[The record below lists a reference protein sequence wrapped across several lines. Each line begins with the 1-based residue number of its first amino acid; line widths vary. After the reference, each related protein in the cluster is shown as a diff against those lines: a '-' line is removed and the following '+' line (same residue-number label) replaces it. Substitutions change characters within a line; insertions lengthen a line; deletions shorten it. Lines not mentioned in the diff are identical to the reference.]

1 MAGRCKRGIVC
12 IPTDGGAIGFAAF
25 HVPPHLGLQGD
36 AVLKMDHARALGQI
50 LCWTAPPTLASL
62 LQMRTDFL
70 RTVTR
75 GHCRRQMISPRSI
88 LRPVTNITKSGV
100 AVFTVLSLHACASA
114 PAPSAGPPTSV
125 TPGRP
130 PAGRG
135 PGVGT
140 IPVSRLPAVPA
151 VRGATLDVKVRYPSD
166 NHLLTTRDS
175 NFILGSLGSGDVTLT
190 INGVSIP
197 VAPNGAFLG
206 WVANPSA
213 MASRYDLVVARGVD
227 TVRRTVRIRYGT
239 RLPLPASGK
248 LIIDSGTLQPSSR
261 TRVRPDEL
269 VRVSVRAPNNA
280 SLWVEGAD
288 GVRRPLIPLA
298 RTQATAIQALAGKV
312 DPIVPVPVNGT
323 QGASGEDVGVTFATD
338 VVGRRLA
345 ARAQLIAVR
354 GGDTIR
360 LPIPA
365 IQINDPES
373 RVLAMLRSTS
383 TIGADTDRVVN
394 ARTVPDGTYKWLLHP
409 GTVLEVTG
417 RQNGSTRVQLDPSLD
432 VWVANEDLVTLP
444 EGTAMPRRVTGGLR
458 VTPSA
463 DWVDLAIPV
472 GERPAFLVEPDGKTL
487 VLTLYGVQVN
497 PEISPILG
505 NDTLIR
511 RISWDQVTSDR
522 ARITLTLSRPVYG
535 WLSLWDES
543 RRALVLRVRR
553 IPTIDPAHPLAALTI
568 AVDPG
573 HPPAGATGPTGLYEG
588 DAVLPVGKLVAD
600 LLRERG
606 ANPVL
611 TRTTLGPVGLT
622 ERGVASRRADAH
634 AFVSIHLNAL
644 PDGVNPFTANGTST
658 LFYHQPSEPLAR
670 LVETEL
676 VARFGLR
683 DLGVHYQNLAVAR
696 PSWYP
701 AVLTEGLFVMLPEQE
716 AAMRDVGFQR
726 RYAEA
731 IVAGLEAYFR
741 ELSKQ

>member
-1 MAGRCKRGIVC
+1 MRTAFLSTVPRELPGRQPVGQRIVRQRP
-12 IPTDGGAIGFAAF
+12 IDFTA
-25 HVPPHLGLQGD
+25 VTS
-36 AVLKMDHARALGQI
+36 AVL
-50 LCWTAPPTLASL
+50 
-62 LQMRTDFL
+62 
-70 RTVTR
+70 V
-75 GHCRRQMISPRSI
+75 
-88 LRPVTNITKSGV
+88 
-100 AVFTVLSLHACASA
+100 VLVLNACASA
-114 PAPSAGPPTSV
+114 ATSATGTPAPASPSAGRRS
-125 TPGRP
+125 PG
-130 PAGRG
+130 AA
-135 PGVGT
+135 VA
-140 IPVSRLPAVPA
+140 VSGLPAVPA
-151 VRGATLDVKVRYPSD
+151 VRGAPIDVKVRYPAD
-166 NHLLTTRDS
+166 NQLLTTRDS
-175 NFILGSLGSGDVTLT
+175 NFILGSLGSGDAALT
-190 INGVSIP
+190 INGVSVP

-206 WVANPSA
+206 WVANPPA
-213 MASRYDLVVARGVD
+213 AAPRYEVVVARGAD
-227 TVRRTVRIRYGT
+227 TVRRTLRVRYVT
-239 RLPLPASGK
+239 RLLLPTSGR
-248 LIIDSGTLQPSSR
+248 LIVDSNSLQPSSR
-261 TRVRPDEL
+261 TRVRPEEL
-269 VRVSVRAPNNA
+269 VRVSVRAPSNA
-280 SLWVEGAD
+280 LLWVEGPD
-288 GVRRPLIPLA
+288 GVRRPMIPLV
-298 RTQATAIQALAGKV
+298 RTQTTAVQALAGKA
-312 DPIVPVPVNGT
+312 DPTVSVPVNGT
-323 QGASGEDVGVTFATD
+323 QAGGVDDIGVTFATD
-338 VVGRRLA
+338 VSGRRLA
-345 ARAQLIAVR
+345 AGSRIVAAR
-354 GGDTIR
+354 GADTIR
-360 LPIPA
+360 LAIPA
-365 IQINDPES
+365 IQVNDPES
-373 RVLAMLRSTS
+373 LVLGMLRSTS

-417 RQNGSTRVQLDPSLD
+417 RQNGSTRVQLDPALE
-432 VWVANEDLVTLP
+432 VWVANDDVVTLP

-458 VTPSA
+458 VTPSK
-463 DWVDLAIPV
+463 DWVDLVISL
-472 GERPAFLVEPDGKTL
+472 GERPAFLVEPDGRTI

-511 RISWDQVTSDR
+511 RISWDQVTSER

-535 WLSLWDES
+535 WLSLWDER
-543 RRALVLRVRR
+543 RRAFVLRVRR

-568 AVDPG
+568 AIDPG

-606 ANPVL
+606 ANPMM

-658 LFYHQPSEPLAR
+658 LFFHQASEPLAR
-670 LVETEL
+670 EVEREL

-741 ELSKQ
+741 ELAKQ